1 MLIVHSSSYVTT
13 TRLHMI
19 PSCRWLLPFHRSVLR
34 QLVPPDEEDNDALIV
49 MSPGL
54 GIRRVLST
62 LLRVFSSP
70 NNLVLILNA
79 TPQDVEGL
87 SNDLG
92 TLGLSHG
99 SINQIHHELGA
110 RQRCVSANRRQ
121 IYSAGGI
128 LSVTSRILI
137 VDMLSNTVPTDSI
150 TGIVILRAE
159 RYVVH
164 LTECRLRPRKL
175 SLCVYTARKIKSVHS

>member
-1 MLIVHSSSYVTT
+1 MFIVHSSSYVTT

-34 QLVPPDEEDNDALIV
+34 QLVPPDDDDNDVLIV

-70 NNLVLILNA
+70 DNLVLILNA
-79 TPQDVEGL
+79 TPHVEGL

-110 RQRCVSANRRQ
+110 RQRCVSADRRQ

-137 VDMLSNTVPTDSI
+137 VDMLSNTVPTESI
-150 TGIVILRAE
+150 TGIVVLHAE

-175 SLCVYTARKIKSVHS
+175 SLCVYTVRKIKSVHS